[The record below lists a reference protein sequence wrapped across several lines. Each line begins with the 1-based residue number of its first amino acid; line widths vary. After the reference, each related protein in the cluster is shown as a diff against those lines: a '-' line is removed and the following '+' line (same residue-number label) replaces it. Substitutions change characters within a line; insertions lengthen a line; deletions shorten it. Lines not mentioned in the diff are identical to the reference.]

1 MRPASQSRPNLRSSR
16 QGPTNEVKVSAEGI
30 AEPPPT
36 EDAPAVKPIADAP
49 TVKPI
54 ACAAVVK
61 PIACA
66 AVVKPISCA
75 AVVKPIS
82 CAAVVKPIAC
92 AAVVKPISCAARR
105 TVEVTVESHTSPV
118 VATVRSGKNSPRS
131 PPSLDG
137 DSAVEEDDVDEA
149 GDLGSDT
156 DYIVQKDE
164 EEEDDDDSI
173 PDEEDRYEQLEPKI
187 AEEEDEDDDENGSVI
202 VDSEEDDEDEDD
214 KPLTSLK
221 EKFEKSIGNRSAEKT
236 QPTTINDRL
245 TVQIVKSSIVDKKL
259 IIGKVK
265 KSNVGIK

>member
-1 MRPASQSRPNLRSSR
+1 M
-16 QGPTNEVKVSAEGI
+16 
-30 AEPPPT
+30 
-36 EDAPAVKPIADAP
+36 
-49 TVKPI
+49 
-54 ACAAVVK
+54 
-61 PIACA
+61 
-66 AVVKPISCA
+66 
-75 AVVKPIS
+75 
-82 CAAVVKPIAC
+82 
-92 AAVVKPISCAARR
+92 
-105 TVEVTVESHTSPV
+105 TVESHASPV
-118 VATVRSGKNSPRS
+118 VATVRSEKNSPRS

-187 AEEEDEDDDENGSVI
+187 AEEEDDDDENGSVI

-265 KSNVGIK
+265 KSNVGI